1 MSLSTIQNYAK
12 FTPWTKPE
20 AFLKPLQ
27 MLVSKPMWLLFV
39 GNVQKL
45 GEEAIGLSYD
55 FMVQNTSLILSIC
68 GTAAATAALSKYIHK
83 RIEEEFANHTKTNGG
98 EDVTDDL
105 NRMEKLLNEVKHLL
119 EQSRNNGTI
128 QPLAIVQHTNGTTGD
143 DVYNTGYVSSSSIM
157 SNYSEEDNHNNYIQD
172 EINNMDVDEDNNGN
186 NNTIAESNYAN
197 ENYNN
202 DDAKSVSSN
211 ASSINLIGETN
222 DGEDNNI
229 DAKSVS
235 SLSDIT
241 DDGTP
246 SRSVSPKS
254 VKNTTL
260 HGACRRSK
268 RQRYQT
274 REHVLTNMTPAQQKT
289 WEKAQ
294 LESLKAEKQ
303 RKRRK
308 LVVTSDE
315 ENSGVIV

>member
-1 MSLSTIQNYAK
+1 MSLSTLTKFGK
-12 FTPWTKPE
+12 FTPFTKPA
-20 AFLKPLQ
+20 AFLTPLLK
-27 MLVSKPMWLLFV
+27 LVSEPMWLSFV
-39 GNVQKL
+39 GNVQSL
-45 GEEAIGLSYD
+45 GEEAIRLSYD
-55 FMVQNTSLILSIC
+55 FMLQNTSLILSIC

-83 RIEEEFANHTKTNGG
+83 RIEEEFANHAKTNGG

-128 QPLAIVQHTNGTTGD
+128 QPLAIVQHTNGATGD
-143 DVYNTGYVSSSSIM
+143 DVYNNGYVSSSSIM

-222 DGEDNNI
+222 DDEDNNI

>member
-39 GNVQKL
+39 ANVQKL

-83 RIEEEFANHTKTNGG
+83 RIEEEFANHTNGG

-119 EQSRNNGTI
+119 EQSRNNDTV
-128 QPLAIVQHTNGTTGD
+128 QPLAIVQHTNGAISD
-143 DVYNTGYVSSSSIM
+143 DVHNNGYVSSSSIM
-157 SNYSEEDNHNNYIQD
+157 SNYSEEDNNHRNNYVQD
-172 EINNMDVDEDNNGN
+172 ENNTMDVDED
-186 NNTIAESNYAN
+186 
-197 ENYNN
+197 
-202 DDAKSVSSN
+202 
-211 ASSINLIGETN
+211 
-222 DGEDNNI
+222 
-229 DAKSVS
+229 SVS

-260 HGACRRSK
+260 HGARRRSK
-268 RQRYQT
+268 RQRFQT
-274 REHVLTNMTPAQQKT
+274 REHVLTNMTPKQQQA
-289 WEKAQ
+289 WEKAR

-315 ENSGVIV
+315 ENSGVVV

>member
-1 MSLSTIQNYAK
+1 
-12 FTPWTKPE
+12 
-20 AFLKPLQ
+20 

-119 EQSRNNGTI
+119 EQSRNNDTI

-143 DVYNTGYVSSSSIM
+143 DVYNTGYLSSSSIM
-157 SNYSEEDNHNNYIQD
+157 SNYSEEDNNHRNNYVQD
-172 EINNMDVDEDNNGN
+172 ENNTMDVDED
-186 NNTIAESNYAN
+186 
-197 ENYNN
+197 
-202 DDAKSVSSN
+202 
-211 ASSINLIGETN
+211 
-222 DGEDNNI
+222 
-229 DAKSVS
+229 SVS